1 MEFEIGDNS
10 AFEGLLD
17 EKAYLDYV
25 ENLDEDDHW
34 ELLNDDALRTSL
46 YLSQLSDIRILLFID
61 LIT

>member
-25 ENLDEDDHW
+25 ENLDEDDH
-34 ELLNDDALRTSL
+34 
-46 YLSQLSDIRILLFID
+46 
-61 LIT
+61 